1 MNGEGKPDMRVFAY
15 AVVASLAVAAP
26 AVAATYPPAAN
37 PPGVQ
42 KAPKG
47 PHHTLKVGKGQKYT
61 TIQAAVKAAKAGDTI
76 RVAHGTYKG
85 QVELGGATKRYI
97 QVIGD
102 VKHPEKVIVELKG
115 QHGAKAQNGFYV
127 HDADQVRV
135 AGFQAQHYK
144 SNGFFAL
151 NVKGYKFDHDNAK
164 FGGTY
169 GLYAFNSYG
178 GVLTN
183 DVGAWNNDSGF
194 YIGQTPKQTKP
205 TRSIATNLKAY
216 GNVIG
221 WSGTNMRYVTI
232 TKSQFWNNGTGIVPN
247 TLDSEKFPPPEDN
260 VIANNDVFWNN
271 FDYYKGAPFKLGN
284 TSVGTVPYP
293 VGVGILLYGGRNN
306 TVENNNVYGN
316 WLNGIGAVQA
326 ITLKEPDLQ
335 LLSGNQVKNNTL
347 GLGGTDLNGYDLFYD
362 GDGSNNCFGPNVG
375 VTTTQPADGSTFKP
389 CPFTGPNV
397 FNKASQDT
405 AFGWAVN
412 PDHEAAW
419 IRHPHATKA
428 GFTPLEIWTK
438 SRGDK

>member
-1 MNGEGKPDMRVFAY
+1 MRVIAY
-15 AVVASLAVAAP
+15 AVLASLAVAAP
-26 AVAATYPPAAN
+26 ATAATYPPAQN

-47 PHHTLKVGKGQKYT
+47 PHHTLRVGKHEKYK
-61 TIQAAVKAAKAGDTI
+61 TIQAAVKTAKAGDTI
-76 RVAHGTYKG
+76 RVDHGTYKG
-85 QVELGGATKRYI
+85 QVEVGGASKRYI
-97 QVIGD
+97 QLIGD
-102 VKHPEKVIVELKG
+102 VKHPDKVIVELKG
-115 QHGAKAQNGFYV
+115 QHGAKAQNGFFV

-144 SNGFFAL
+144 ANGFFAL
-151 NVKGYKFDHDNAK
+151 NVKGYKFDHDIAK
-164 FGGTY
+164 WGGTY

-178 GVLTN
+178 GLMTD

-205 TRSIATNLKAY
+205 TRSIATRLKAY

-232 TKSQFWNNGTGIVPN
+232 ANSQFWNNGTGIVPN

-260 VIANNDVFWNN
+260 VIANNDVFWND

-284 TSVGTVPYP
+284 TKVGTVPYP
-293 VGVGILLYGGRNN
+293 TGVGILLYGGHNN

-316 WLNGIGAVQA
+316 WLTGIGGIQAV
-326 ITLKEPDLQ
+326 TLKEPALQ
-335 LLSGNQVKNNTL
+335 TLIGNTVKNNVF
-347 GLGGTDLNGYDLFYD
+347 GAGGADLNGFDLYYD
-362 GDGSNNCFGPNVG
+362 GDGSGNCFGPNTG
-375 VTTTQPADGSTFKP
+375 VTSELPPDGSTFEN
-389 CPFTGPNV
+389 CPFSGPNA
-397 FNKASQDT
+397 FNQNAQNI

-419 IRHPHATKA
+419 VRHPHAAKA
-428 GFTPLEIWTK
+428 GYTPLVVWTP